1 MNDQQIEQEIQAKGA
16 NVAPRITP
24 ADIEASIAN
33 EYFFTADQGVEAADL
48 ERLYPGSLCMV
59 TICVLIMHN
68 GYRIVGVNTG
78 PVSSVNFDADLGRQY
93 ARENAIEQIWQLL
106 GYELRSYLHAMK
118 EPRTGKAP
126 PIA

>member
-1 MNDQQIEQEIQAKGA
+1 MTDQQIEQEIQAKGA
-16 NVAPRITP
+16 DVAPRITP
-24 ADIEASIAN
+24 ADIEASIAS

-106 GYELRSYLHAMK
+106 GYELRSKLA
-118 EPRTGKAP
+118 A
-126 PIA
+126 A